1 MYLRF
6 IWLVNDTNWWF
17 FTFSIGKGHEESV
30 SIPNSPQQ
38 RSRPRVK
45 RPPLMTQPRVM
56 GSPLPSPQPRI
67 RSEMYRSTS
76 LETRS
81 RTPSPNPTPSS
92 TPKNEYY
99 GGSNLT
105 DRSRSPSPVGSPVNT
120 PPKKSTRKLPIV
132 PTGPVQATKPSSL
145 NLAQP
150 KLKENMPRVM
160 PSPTIPQ
167 PSKSPGSINF
177 PRLNK
182 SPTHK
187 PKLNIASVPQ
197 NVPPPG
203 KQGRPEPYS
212 PTERNNLNKVSDP
225 RDRSGQT
232 RSLPGHYSRRPNVP
246 PGDHQGSRSVKHSP
260 DLNRVRPHERPRH
273 VTNRNIDESNIRP
286 TRSFDEPSRALSG
299 PSSPARGHVD
309 RPRENLHMSPMHNSD
324 NLGHS
329 PHSARSMPNVPN
341 GYNKKNNG
349 RKPEKMELRSDSNV
363 PLTNNDSDD
372 DDDDDWC

>member
-1 MYLRF
+1 M
-6 IWLVNDTNWWF
+6 
-17 FTFSIGKGHEESV
+17 
-30 SIPNSPQQ
+30 
-38 RSRPRVK
+38 
-45 RPPLMTQPRVM
+45 
-56 GSPLPSPQPRI
+56 
-67 RSEMYRSTS
+67 RSEIYRSTS

-120 PPKKSTRKLPIV
+120 PPKRSVRKLPIV
-132 PTGPVQATKPSSL
+132 PGVVQATKPSSL

-177 PRLNK
+177 PRLNA

-187 PKLNIASVPQ
+187 PKLNIAPVPQ
-197 NVPPPG
+197 NIPAPG
-203 KQGRPEPYS
+203 KLGRPEPYS

-225 RDRSGQT
+225 RDRTGQS

-246 PGDHQGSRSVKHSP
+246 PSEQMTHPMRYSP
-260 DLNRVRPHERPRH
+260 DLNRIRSNERSKHIP
-273 VTNRNIDESNIRP
+273 NRNIDESNIRP
-286 TRSFDEPSRALSG
+286 ILSHSFDEPSHVLSVQGSAL
-299 PSSPARGHVD
+299 RGLID
-309 RPRENLHMSPMHNSD
+309 KPRENLHMNPMHSNE

-329 PHSARSMPNVPN
+329 PHHSRSMSNVHN

-349 RKPEKMELRSDSNV
+349 RKPEKMELRSDSNI
-363 PLTNNDSDD
+363 PLTNNDTDDDD